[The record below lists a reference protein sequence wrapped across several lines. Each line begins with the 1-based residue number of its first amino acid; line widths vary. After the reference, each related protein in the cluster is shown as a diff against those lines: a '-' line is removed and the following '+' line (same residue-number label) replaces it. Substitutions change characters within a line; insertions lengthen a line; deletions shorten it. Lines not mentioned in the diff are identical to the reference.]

1 MAIINTVTA
10 SMLQPFV
17 GVEEHVTKQRVEYL
31 QTTGALTTQGSI
43 EIFADP
49 AAGDNFFLTSL
60 DLSFTAPTAS
70 VDAIVYIA
78 TTPVAYIPTMAAG
91 VTVQKSFNWGP
102 MGINGGTT
110 TTATV
115 YVFTTVG
122 TCTCNFV
129 ATGYRKL

>member
-17 GVEEHVTKQRVEYL
+17 GQEEHVSKQRVEML
-31 QTTGALTTQGSI
+31 QTIGSQTTQGSI

-49 AAGDNFFLTSL
+49 AAGDNFFLTSV
-60 DLSFTAPTAS
+60 DLSFIAPTAS
-70 VDAIVYIA
+70 VDAILYIA

-91 VTVQKSFNWGP
+91 VTVQKSFNWP
-102 MGINGGTT
+102 MGLNGGTT

-122 TCTCNFV
+122 TCTCSFV